1 MNPCPCG
8 WFGHKKRRCA
18 CSPDR
23 IEKYRGKLSGP
34 LLDRI
39 ELQISLPAVDSHWMD
54 AQPGETSEPVRSRVR
69 ACRQRQRARQACSNA
84 MLGVEGIGRHC
95 RLDGSAQDLLR
106 KDMVR
111 WDWSARV
118 VHRSEEHTSELQSL
132 MRNSYAVFFLTNKT
146 LPNTQTQQ

>member
-1 MNPCPCG
+1 MSD
-8 WFGHKKRRCA
+8 WSSDV
-18 CSPDR
+18 CSSDLR
-23 IEKYRGKLSGP
+23 S
-34 LLDRI
+34 D
-39 ELQISLPAVDSHWMD
+39 LQISLPAVDSHWMD

-106 KDMVR
+106 QAMVR

-118 VHRSEEHTSELQSL
+118 VHRVLRVARTLADLGQADVIGIPHIAEALQYRQHWGAGL
-132 MRNSYAVFFLTNKT
+132 K
-146 LPNTQTQQ
+146 P